1 MRTLII
7 DTTNRVVFSNFPIST
22 SKWFNWFAFAFSST
36 GRHLS
41 RTATM
46 LLRYPAG
53 STCGS
58 GAFGRAILG
67 MVRGIDILEK
77 PGVAGVRGDFKDDW
91 DDIEPISARVD
102 EFLRDPP
109 EVVEPDLSLREK
121 RPMVRAA
128 IVFDLS

>member
-1 MRTLII
+1 
-7 DTTNRVVFSNFPIST
+7 
-22 SKWFNWFAFAFSST
+22 
-36 GRHLS
+36 
-41 RTATM
+41 M